1 MVYVDYGE
9 RGPTVIHAR
18 LVLHATQSTEYMIL
32 TPDYDMYS
40 EDYSEANVDLT
51 SYWAALPGRAP
62 PPAVDPTTFYGFAP
76 MTAMQ
81 LSGFLAA
88 GQIAA
93 TNEINARGLAARAG
107 AALRW

>member
-1 MVYVDYGE
+1 MSIMENEDQLSYTLDY
-9 RGPTVIHAR
+9 II
-18 LVLHATQSTEYMIL
+18 LHAIQSTE
-32 TPDYDMYS
+32 YDMYS
-40 EDYSEANVDLT
+40 EDYSKANGDLT
-51 SYWAALPGRAP
+51 SYWAALPGGAP
-62 PPAVDPTTFYGFAP
+62 PPAVDPTTIHGFAP